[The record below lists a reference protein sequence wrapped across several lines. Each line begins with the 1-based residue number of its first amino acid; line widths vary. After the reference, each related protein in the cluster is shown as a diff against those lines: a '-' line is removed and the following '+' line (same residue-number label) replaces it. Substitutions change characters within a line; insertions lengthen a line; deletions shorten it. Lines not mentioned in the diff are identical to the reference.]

1 MTLFSLIYG
10 WHDVSDGLP
19 MYIKLLERF
28 DKFTYTKRHY
38 WIENSLIAYL
48 RLLIIGVIKDEYYK
62 NESDYDEIQLT
73 IKKNLENYTLH
84 NSYELDALL
93 NIQGVK
99 NSVLI
104 K

>member
-1 MTLFSLIYG
+1 
-10 WHDVSDGLP
+10 

-28 DKFTYTKRHY
+28 DKFTYTKRYY

-48 RLLIIGVIKDEYYK
+48 RLLIIGVIKNEYYK

-99 NSVLI
+99 KESQTN
-104 K
+104 

>member
-1 MTLFSLIYG
+1 MKKKILSALCLVLSMVLLTG
-10 WHDVSDGLP
+10 CGL
-19 MYIKLLERF
+19 KELLTTWVP
-28 DKFTYTKRHY
+28 DYSQY
-38 WIENSLIAYL
+38 
-48 RLLIIGVIKDEYYK
+48 
-62 NESDYDEIQLT
+62 ESDYDEIQLT

-99 NSVLI
+99 NSVII